1 MNARNL
7 SYIREYNPR
16 IGFSIADDKL
26 RTKRLL
32 EKNNIPTPKLF
43 GFLRNERD
51 VAEFEWEK
59 LPKSFVLKPNR
70 GFGGGGI
77 KIVYNRKDSGRWVGS
92 GGNEVTFFD
101 LLSHVRNILDG
112 QFSLANVPD
121 IAFLEDRVKISK
133 TFKLYSYRGIP
144 DIRVIVFNGIPTMAM
159 LRLPTKQSDGKA
171 NLAQGGVGVGID
183 IASGVTTTAMRK
195 AGWTDKM
202 IERHPDNGLN
212 LRGIQI
218 PYWRDILQIA
228 VRCQKISQLGFLGVD
243 IAIDRDEGPVVLE
256 LNARAGLSIQVA
268 NLAPLRERLRRVRGL
283 QVKTVDKGVRLGR
296 ELFGGEVEQNVE
308 GITGRQVI
316 GLVEQVKIPR
326 EENAEPV
333 LVEAKVD
340 TGADSTSI
348 DYELARVL
356 GFGDVIDYF
365 LSLDL
370 PKDVPRENAQQVS
383 IEVRKKYI
391 TSNQRMTDIAFVY
404 SSSGFSVRPKVTLTY
419 ELVGR
424 KIVTAVSLIPRSS
437 LKYQMIIGRKDL
449 KRFLVDPTK

>member
-16 IGFSIADDKL
+16 VGFGIADDKL

-43 GFLRNERD
+43 GFIRNERD
-51 VAEFEWEK
+51 VAEFEWEQ
-59 LPKSFVLKPNR
+59 LPKSFVVKPNR
-70 GFGGGGI
+70 GYGGGGI
-77 KIVYNRKDSGRWVGS
+77 KVVYNRKESGRWI
-92 GGNEVTFFD
+92 GGGGQELTFFD
-101 LLSHVRNILDG
+101 LLSHVKNILDG

-121 IAFLEDRVKISK
+121 IAFFEDRVKISK
-133 TFKLYSYRGIP
+133 TFKLYAYRGIP
-144 DIRVIVFNGIPTMAM
+144 DVRVIMFNGIPVMAM
-159 LRLPTKQSDGKA
+159 LRLPTRQSDGKA

-183 IASGVTTTAMRK
+183 MASGVTTTAMRK
-195 AGWTDKM
+195 AGWTDKI
-202 IERHPDNGLN
+202 IERHPDNGLE
-212 LRGIQI
+212 LRGINV

-228 VRCQKISQLGFLGVD
+228 VRCQKVCKLGFLGVD

-283 QVKTVDKGVRLGR
+283 SVKTVDKGVRLGR

-316 GLVEQVKIPR
+316 GLVEHVNIPR
-326 EENAEPV
+326 GENEEP
-333 LVEAKVD
+333 LTLDAKVD

-348 DYELARVL
+348 DYELARDL
-356 GFGDVIDYF
+356 GFGDVIDDF
-365 LSLDL
+365 LSFDL
-370 PKDVPRENAQQVS
+370 PKDVPREQAQEVNA
-383 IEVRKKYI
+383 EVRTKYL
-391 TSNQRMTDIAFVY
+391 TGNRRMTDIVFVY
-404 SSSGFSVRPKVTLTY
+404 SSSGFSIRPKVLLTY
-419 ELVGR
+419 ELLGR
-424 KIVTAVSLIPRSS
+424 KIVTNVSLIPRAG
-437 LKYQMIIGRKDL
+437 LKYQMIVGRKDL